1 MSLRP
6 TDEDIERDLAFAI
19 AAAGEAGERAL
30 SLRRS
35 GRWEEETLGDVADHA
50 ADGLIRGLIR
60 GRFPDD
66 GLLSEETADTAERLD
81 RERVWIVDP
90 VDGTR
95 EYREGRDDWAVHVA
109 LTIEQ
114 RCALA
119 AVAVPG
125 LDDVLWGVALEGRE
139 RAGNTGDHPLLL
151 GDSEPGLPPRIVAS
165 RNSVPPWIEA
175 FAKAMDAELV
185 PAGSVG
191 YKVSMLLRGEAD
203 VYVREARLHEWDT
216 CAPETVARA
225 LGWHVCKLNGE
236 EHRYNS
242 KDPLNHDLL
251 VSRPSETAR
260 ILRVLRE
267 LGVRSG

>member
-30 SLRRS
+30 ALRRS
-35 GRWEEETLGDVADHA
+35 GRWEGETLGDVADQA

-66 GLLSEETADTAERLD
+66 GLLSEETADTPARLD
-81 RERVWIVDP
+81 RKRVWIVDP

-95 EYREGRDDWAVHVA
+95 EYHAGRDDWAVHVA

-114 RCALA
+114 RCAVA
-119 AVAVPG
+119 AVAVPCLG
-125 LDDVLWGVALEGRE
+125 DVIWGVALEGRE

-151 GDSEPGLPPRIVAS
+151 GESEPDAPRRIIAS
-165 RNSVPPWIEA
+165 RSTVPPWLEA
-175 FAKAMDAELV
+175 FAKAMGAELV
-185 PAGSVG
+185 HAGSVG
-191 YKVSMLLRGEAD
+191 YKVAMLLRGEAD

-225 LGWHVCKLNGE
+225 LGWHVCKLSGE

-242 KDPLNHDLL
+242 RDPLNHDLL
-251 VSRPSETAR
+251 VCRPAEAAR
-260 ILRVLRE
+260 ILRLIRE
-267 LGVRSG
+267 LGVLSS